1 MNPLSLIGGLSLQ
14 IKALLVAGIAIASF
28 ASGWKVHGWKTDAKQ
43 GHSITKQIKT
53 GQGLT
58 NDSKPIIQTKIVKE
72 REIQYVYRNVRK
84 ENNELDDNRIC
95 FSPESLSLWN
105 AAIAG
110 TNTDSDRTKPTR
122 ETASTDTASAKEV
135 INNAADNFETCNSNS
150 VKHNALI
157 DKIET
162 LDGKMCV
169 CAR

>member
-14 IKALLVAGIAIASF
+14 IKALLIAVIAIASF
-28 ASGWKVHGWKTDAKQ
+28 TGGWKVHGWRSDAKQ

-53 GQGLT
+53 GQGLA
-58 NDSKPIIQTKIVKE
+58 NDSKTIIQTRIVKE
-72 REIQYVYRNVRK
+72 TEIKYVYRDIRN
-84 ENNELDDNRIC
+84 ENNALDDNRIC

-105 AAIAG
+105 RNIAG
-110 TNTDSDRTKPTR
+110 SDSNRAELARKTT
-122 ETASTDTASAKEV
+122 STDTASAKEV

>member
-14 IKALLVAGIAIASF
+14 IKALLIVGIAIASF
-28 ASGWKVHGWKTDAKQ
+28 TSGWKVHGWRSDAKQ
-43 GHSITKQIKT
+43 GHSITKQIKA

-58 NDSKPIIQTKIVKE
+58 NESKPIIQTKIVKE
-72 REIQYVYRNVRK
+72 REIQYVYRDIRN
-84 ENNELDDNRIC
+84 ENNTLDDNRIC
-95 FSPESLSLWN
+95 FSPESLGLWN
-105 AAIAG
+105 RNIAG
-110 TNTDSDRTKPTR
+110 ANSNRTEPIR
-122 ETASTDTASAKEV
+122 ETTSIDTASAKEV
-135 INNAADNFETCNSNS
+135 IANAADNFETCNSNS

>member
-14 IKALLVAGIAIASF
+14 IKALLIVGIAITSF
-28 ASGWKVHGWKTDAKQ
+28 ASGWQVHGWRSDAKQ
-43 GHSITKQIKT
+43 GQSITKQVKT
-53 GQGLT
+53 SQALASDAKT
-58 NDSKPIIQTKIVKE
+58 IIQTKIVKE
-72 REIQYVYRNVRK
+72 KEIQYVYRTIK
-84 ENNELDDNRIC
+84 EQIHALDDSRVC

-110 TNTDSDRTKPTR
+110 TNTDSNRTEPAGTPKPV
-122 ETASTDTASAKEV
+122 DTASAEQV
-135 INNAADNFETCNSNS
+135 LSNAADNFETCNSNS

-162 LDGKMCV
+162 LEGKMCV

>member
-1 MNPLSLIGGLSLQ
+1 MNPLSIIGGLSLQ
-14 IKALLVAGIAIASF
+14 IKALLIVGIAIISF
-28 ASGWKVHGWKTDAKQ
+28 TGGWNVHGWRTDAKQ
-43 GHSITKQIKT
+43 EHSIAKQIKT
-53 GQGLT
+53 GQALA
-58 NDSKPIIQTKIVKE
+58 NDSKTIIQTKIVKE
-72 REIQYVYRNVRK
+72 KEIKYVYRDIRT
-84 ENNELDDNRIC
+84 ENNALDDNRVC

-105 AAIAG
+105 RNIAG
-110 TNTDSDRTKPTR
+110 ANTDSHRTEPAGTP
-122 ETASTDTASAKEV
+122 ASTDTASAKEV